1 MKLVRHYITFR
12 PVAGIFE
19 NAIQPYK
26 KWYQMVDMSLPIEV
40 DGNYYH
46 ILRTTGPIDR
56 VSPKKVVVCDE
67 DAVLIEDEEISR
79 KCFRF
84 YIYLGQYEFANKKLK
99 ADLKQDGAKRY
110 NPIIPEYKK
119 MMTDLAPVLNESETE
134 AMAYHLFYFEEI
146 IRITTLRIEL
156 VEKLFKFK
164 EQLRHEIDKV
174 TNTMMEE
181 IMNTFHQWLMCSS
194 ELQAVLY
201 EDGLRARGVLRRL
214 LKDPKNKQYIKDEAI
229 VREIL
234 DDLAQGEAAST
245 RLLRIEK
252 EQRKAFAEW
261 IDLGELDQEVSN
273 MEKLIKELRC
283 IDIEDKSI
291 SANLEE
297 LMEEYWAF
305 GSSC

>member
-1 MKLVRHYITFR
+1 MVRHYITFR

-19 NAIQPYK
+19 NAIRPYK
-26 KWYQMVDMSLPIEV
+26 KWYQMVDMSLPIEI

-84 YIYLGQYEFANKKLK
+84 YIYLGQYEFAKKKLK

-201 EDGLRARGVLRRL
+201 EDGLRARGVLRKL
-214 LKDPKNKQYIKDEAI
+214 LKDPKNKKQHIKDEAI
-229 VREIL
+229 AREIL
-234 DDLAQGEAAST
+234 DDLDQGEAAST
-245 RLLRIEK
+245 RLIRLEK
-252 EQRKAFAEW
+252 EERKAFAEW
-261 IDLGELDQEVSN
+261 IDLDDLDQEVSN
-273 MEKLIKELRC
+273 VEKLINELRYVD
-283 IDIEDKSI
+283 IDRINL
-291 SANLEE
+291 SATLKK
-297 LMEEYWAF
+297 LMKEYWVF
-305 GSSC
+305 RSSC